1 MKRYIYT
8 LIIILLYACGQS
20 VVPKPERLLSE
31 KEMENLMYDLAIIDA
46 IRNVDHQLLDSL
58 NVSPSEF
65 IYQKHN
71 IDSLS
76 MVENMVYY
84 ASFPKKY
91 DKIIK
96 NVEARLKK
104 ERDELSKP
112 KTNESE
118 NTAKGT
124 AQPVELLKE
133 LESVND

>member
-46 IRNVDHQLLDSL
+46 IRNVDRQLLDSL

-65 IYQKHN
+65 IYQKHD

-76 MVENMVYY
+76 MVENMIYY

-91 DKIIK
+91 DKIVK
-96 NVEARLKK
+96 NVEARLKE
-104 ERDELSKP
+104 EREK
-112 KTNESE
+112 
-118 NTAKGT
+118 
-124 AQPVELLKE
+124 LLKSQE
-133 LESVND
+133 KKEKNVEENNLKTESKSINN